1 MATKAAMVAVL
12 GGPRRFTVDLNA
24 GGVPVRAVFCSHASD
39 EADRRLRW

>member
-1 MATKAAMVAVL
+1 MATKAAMAAVP
-12 GGPRRFTVDLNA
+12 GGLRRFTGDSNA